1 MTSSDFPS
9 SSHGPLHEAL
19 NALMVQH
26 VGRTF
31 PSCVLAVLHRG
42 QVVVHQ
48 AWGETEKQAA
58 TIDTLFDMASI
69 TKLFTTTVFLQCV
82 SQGRVGL
89 DDPLYSVLPGFALS
103 GPRPI
108 EGGQDP
114 HTLVRQR
121 VDPALQGQMAD
132 PQQVTFRQLL
142 THTSGLAA
150 WRDVFAVVGPVP
162 NAPNIA
168 PTISPQSHA
177 PVQAQARWAQAM
189 AAINQYPF
197 IDQPGQRVVYSDI
210 GFMLLGQAVQ
220 ALCGM
225 PLDRAIQMYVLDPLG
240 LKHTLF
246 NPVQSGRVGVNHTAA
261 TELDLRWRQRR
272 VWGEVH
278 DENACAV
285 GGVAG
290 HAGLF
295 ATAMDVA
302 QFGQAWLSASVS
314 LGLDANLAAQALTEQ
329 AVTDDVR
336 RGLGFVLKSHHNASA
351 GDVFS
356 EATFGHTGFTG
367 TTLWVDPRREC
378 VVACLTNGVY
388 LGRAVHAP
396 HAFRRQLHDLLAL
409 SIAPSQ

>member
-1 MTSSDFPS
+1 MTSSDFFPS
-9 SSHGPLHEAL
+9 PHRPLHEAL
-19 NALMVQH
+19 NALMAQH

-31 PSCVLAVLHRG
+31 PACALAVLHRG
-42 QVVVHQ
+42 RQVVHQ
-48 AWGETEKQAA
+48 AWGSCETHAA
-58 TIDTLFDMASI
+58 KTDTLFDIASI
-69 TKLFTTTVFLQCV
+69 TKLFTSTVFLRCV

-89 DDPLYSVLPGFALS
+89 DDPLYSVLPDFALS

-114 HTLVRQR
+114 HTLVRQD
-121 VDPALQGQMAD
+121 VDPALQGQKVD
-132 PQQVTFRQLL
+132 PQRVTFRQLL

-150 WRDVFAVVGPVP
+150 WRDVFAVTGSVPV
-162 NAPNIA
+162 APERH
-168 PTISPQSHA
+168 PL
-177 PVQAQARWAQAM
+177 VQAHERWSQAM
-189 AAINQYPF
+189 AAIHQYPF
-197 IDQPGQRVVYSDI
+197 IDHPGQRVVYSDI

-220 ALCGM
+220 LVCGM
-225 PLDRAIQMYVLDPLG
+225 PLDQAIQVNVLDPLG

-246 NPVQSGRVGVNHTAA
+246 NPLQSGRVGVNLIAP

-278 DENACAV
+278 DENACAL

-302 QFGQAWLSASVS
+302 RFGQAWLSAPEV
-314 LGLDANLAAQALTEQ
+314 LGLESNLAALAKSEQ
-329 AVTDDVR
+329 AVSDDAR

-351 GDVFS
+351 GDHFS
-356 EATFGHTGFTG
+356 DDTFGHTGFTG
-367 TTLWVDPRREC
+367 TTLWVDPRREW

-388 LGRAVHAP
+388 LGRASHAP

-409 SIAPSQ
+409 SLSP